1 MATEYGT
8 SFLVPVDNLTLTDQR
23 TYKALAISRGVERYM
38 ELRLATSVKDLV
50 VRTIRPNADF
60 GVGVGAAAEE
70 NWRFN
75 LAAAGLNANAI
86 TVLARPANQIVV
98 FFGIDNWDANPEV
111 TLVTFKTAV
120 AGGTTKMMVDT
131 QICRGYIN
139 SAGFLSE
146 PVVYDP
152 QEDILVD
159 IAADAISATQQCIFN
174 GYIIEKRG
182 QVIS

>member
-1 MATEYGT
+1 MYGT
-8 SFLVPVDNLTLTDQR
+8 SFLVPVDSMTLTDQKS
-23 TYKALAISRGVERYM
+23 YKLSAIQAGVARMM
-38 ELRLATSVKDLV
+38 ELSLVTTMDDLLVRL
-50 VRTIRPNADF
+50 IRPHADL

-75 LAAAGLNANAI
+75 LAIAGLNPGAI
-86 TVLARPANQIVV
+86 TRINRPSNEIVV

-111 TLVTFKTAV
+111 TVVTFRTALT
-120 AGGTTKMMVDT
+120 GGTTKMMVDT
-131 QICRGYIN
+131 QICRGHVN

-152 QEDILVD
+152 QEDVYVD
-159 IAADAISATQQCIFN
+159 IAADVISATQQCIFN
-174 GYIIEKRG
+174 GYIITKHG

>member
-1 MATEYGT
+1 MATVYGT
-8 SFLVPVDNLTLTDQR
+8 SNLVPVDDMTLTDQKSYKR
-23 TYKALAISRGVERYM
+23 TAINIGVARFMALNLS
-38 ELRLATSVKDLV
+38 TSVENLM
-50 VRTIRPNADF
+50 VRAIRPNADF

-75 LAAAGLNANAI
+75 LAVGLNANAI

-111 TLVTFKTAV
+111 TMVTFKTAV
-120 AGGTTKMMVDT
+120 AGGTTKMLVDV
-131 QICRGYIN
+131 QICRGYLN

-152 QEDILVD
+152 QDNIMVD
-159 IAADAISATQQCIFN
+159 IAADAASANQQCIFN
-174 GYIIEKRG
+174 GYIIEPRG
-182 QVIS
+182 QVVS

>member
-1 MATEYGT
+1 MYGT
-8 SFLVPVDNLTLTDQR
+8 SYIVPVDNMTLTDQKS
-23 TYKALAISRGVERYM
+23 YKQKAMAAGLARMID
-38 ELRLATSVKDLV
+38 LKLATTMEDLLI
-50 VRTIRPNADF
+50 RAIRPNADF

-75 LAAAGLNANAI
+75 LAVGANANAI
-86 TVLARPANQIVV
+86 TVAVRPANEIIV

-111 TLVTFKTAV
+111 TMVTFKTAA

-131 QICRGYIN
+131 QLCRGYLN

-152 QEDILVD
+152 QEPIFVD
-159 IAADAISATQQCIFN
+159 IAADAVAATQQCIFN
-174 GYIIEKRG
+174 GFVMTKRG
-182 QVIS
+182 QVVS